1 MKKIGIGVGL
11 VIVVVAAIALTRG
24 GGKEIPTVTPTYKEA
39 VQAVYATGTVEPV
52 QMIPIAPKISARLV
66 TLEVDEGHTVTKGQA
81 LAQLEDEDIRQSL
94 AEVEARFTL
103 AEKNLARAQKL
114 GKTGAISKEGLENA
128 QAEYASAKASVE
140 RARAELTY
148 VQLLAPDNGT
158 IIRRD
163 GEIGELATP
172 QTPVFWMTGGNA
184 MRVESEVDEED
195 ISLVKPG
202 QDVVISAD
210 AYPGQIFM
218 GKVLSITP
226 KGDPVARSYRVRV
239 SLEDN
244 SPLMIGMTAETNI
257 ITQTK
262 DKAMM
267 IPLSA
272 VKKDVVWV
280 KRGKNFEK
288 VAVKT
293 GIETDTDVEILE
305 GIGEGDAVAQRFDD
319 VAVDETQEKGA
330 HCPMGPGG
338 C

>member
-1 MKKIGIGVGL
+1 MKKLALILVGFA
-11 VIVVVAAIALTRG
+11 VIATFALFSRG
-24 GGKEIPTVTPTYKEA
+24 EGKNIETVTPTYKEA

-66 TLEVDEGHTVTKGQA
+66 SLEVDEGHAVTKGQE

-103 AEKNLARAQKL
+103 AQKNLARSQKL

-128 QAEYASAKASVE
+128 QAEFASAKASVE
-140 RARAELTY
+140 RTRAELTY

-163 GEIGELATP
+163 GEVGELATP
-172 QTPVFWMTGGNA
+172 ATPVFWMTGGNL
-184 MRVESEVDEED
+184 MRIESEVDEED

-202 QDVVISAD
+202 QDVAISAD
-210 AYPGQIFM
+210 AYPGKIFN

-239 SLEDN
+239 SLEEN
-244 SPLMIGMTAETNI
+244 TPLMIGMTAETNI
-257 ITQTK
+257 ITQKK

-272 VKKDVVWV
+272 VKDNEVWV
-280 KRGKNFEK
+280 KRGGKFEK
-288 VAVKT
+288 AAVKT
-293 GIETDTDVEILE
+293 GIKTDKEIEILE
-305 GIGEGDAVAQRFDD
+305 GIGESDALAARYDD
-319 VAVDETQEKGA
+319 AAPDAPAAK
-330 HCPMGPGG
+330 
-338 C
+338 

>member
-1 MKKIGIGVGL
+1 MKKLGFGVVL
-11 VIVVVAAIALTRG
+11 IAAIFAVFILSRG
-24 GGKEIPTVTPTYKEA
+24 GEKNIETAKPTYKEA

-52 QMIPIAPKISARLV
+52 QMIPIAPKISARLIS
-66 TLEVDEGHTVTKGQA
+66 LEVDEGHAVTKGQE

-103 AEKNLARAQKL
+103 AQKNLARSQKL

-128 QAEYASAKASVE
+128 QAEFASAKASVE
-140 RARAELTY
+140 RTRAELTY

-163 GEIGELATP
+163 GEVGELATP
-172 QTPVFWMTGGNA
+172 ATPVFWMTGGNL
-184 MRVESEVDEED
+184 MRIESEVDEED

-202 QDVVISAD
+202 QDVAISAD
-210 AYPGQIFM
+210 AYPGKIFN

-239 SLEDN
+239 SLEEN
-244 SPLMIGMTAETNI
+244 TPLMIGMTAETNI
-257 ITQTK
+257 ITQKK

-272 VKKDVVWV
+272 VKDNEVWV
-280 KRGKNFEK
+280 KRGGKFEK
-288 VAVKT
+288 AAVTT
-293 GIETDTDVEILE
+293 GIKTDKEIEILE
-305 GIGEGDAVAQRFDD
+305 GIGESDALAARYDD
-319 VAVDETQEKGA
+319 AAPDAPAAK
-330 HCPMGPGG
+330 
-338 C
+338 